1 MTKKKIIIA
10 KAILFIIISVYLAFI
25 FDKAL
30 SNMII
35 KLPFGWVLSSILLR
49 IFITFAFARG
59 FQLIIT
65 SFKNKFNSFLGFLI
79 GVPLGFIVSFITPI
93 YNTDYSDLSSTN
105 TLLNV
110 EEFNLHTNNSITSD
124 GKPKVVAFFTT
135 SCPHCK
141 IASQKI
147 GSMTMANK
155 SPMVYAVFPGTKK
168 DTEVFI
174 KQNKGQYFKSILLKD
189 QNYFIKASEG
199 AFPSVFLI
207 DGNGKT
213 IKHWV
218 GELSYPALDYI
229 LKFR

>member
-1 MTKKKIIIA
+1 MTKQKINIV
-10 KAILFIIISVYLAFI
+10 KAILFLIISVYLAFT

-35 KLPFGWVLSSILLR
+35 KLPFGWVVSSVILR
-49 IFITFAFARG
+49 IFITLAFARG
-59 FQLIIT
+59 LQLIII
-65 SFKNKFNSFLGFLI
+65 SFKNEFNSILGFLI
-79 GVPLGFIVSFITPI
+79 GVPLGFLVSFITPI

-105 TLLNV
+105 TSLNL
-110 EEFNLHTNNSITSD
+110 EEFNLHTNTSIQTD

-141 IASQKI
+141 VASQKI
-147 GSMTMANK
+147 GSMAIANK
-155 SPMVYAVFPGTKK
+155 SPVVYAIFPGSKK

-174 KQNKGQYFKSILLKD
+174 KQNNGKFFKSILLTD

-218 GELSYPALDYI
+218 GELSYPALDFI
-229 LKFR
+229 SKFK